1 MDELSQQSISKSER
15 TDVSHCFVSKR
26 ILNYTSFTTEAC
38 TPKQKHNLLLGQW
51 TTILIPMRTNTAKHF
66 LRGMDVI
73 SNFACLQV
81 TSLEICISLCGEQEI
96 KTGKYIAM
104 QCTIKKL

>member
-1 MDELSQQSISKSER
+1 
-15 TDVSHCFVSKR
+15 
-26 ILNYTSFTTEAC
+26 
-38 TPKQKHNLLLGQW
+38 
-51 TTILIPMRTNTAKHF
+51 
-66 LRGMDVI
+66 MDVI

-104 QCTIKKL
+104 QCTLEKL